1 MSIKEVKISD
11 EKMQIFLNNNKDV
24 KEYIKTYNK
33 LLVKLK
39 EIDIPDNI
47 YDNLNKIYMNMILYL
62 MEIKVKF
69 VINEEKRVIK
79 LRN

>member
-1 MSIKEVKISD
+1 MSVKEVKISD
-11 EKMQIFLNNNKDV
+11 QKMQIFLNNNKDV
-24 KEYIKTYNK
+24 KECIKKYNK
-33 LLVKLK
+33 LLIKLK

-47 YDNLNKIYMNMILYL
+47 YDNLNKIYMNMILYI

-69 VINEEKRVIK
+69 IINEEKRVIK

>member
-1 MSIKEVKISD
+1 MPIKEVKISD